1 MTPNPSLKLTRYGRH
16 LMTTPTD
23 QWERFL
29 DPEAVRPSLFLATM
43 FITTFEILKDS
54 IVDDV
59 RDFYTD
65 GFDEHGPTVGDD
77 YQPKVLSKSS
87 SPLYASLRWLR
98 ENDAIDDEDLATFEK
113 LKITR
118 NQLAHQLFAVVTG
131 QVNSSHESQFA
142 DLVALLRKI
151 GVWWVVN
158 VEIPTNPD
166 FDGQEIDE
174 TSIVPSAILSLQMLI
189 EVASGNT
196 EFLERW
202 RKERAKGRPDA

>member
-1 MTPNPSLKLTRYGRH
+1 MAHT
-16 LMTTPTD
+16 TD

-65 GFDEHGPTVGDD
+65 GFNEHGPIAGTE
-77 YQPKVLSKSS
+77 YQSKVLSRNK
-87 SPLYASLRWLR
+87 SPLYASLQWLR
-98 ENDAIDDEDLATFEK
+98 EYDAIDDDDLVTFEK

-131 QVNSSHESQFA
+131 QVESAHQTQFA
-142 DLVALLRKI
+142 ALVALLRKI

-158 VEIPTNPD
+158 VEISTDPD
-166 FDGQEIDE
+166 FDGREIDE
-174 TSIVPSAILSLQMLI
+174 AGIVPGSILSLQMLI

-196 EFLERW
+196 ELLEQW
-202 RKERAKGRPDA
+202 RKERAKRQTVA